1 MLSELAR
8 GKKVTGLKQTKRAV
22 AEGRAAV
29 VYIADDAEERL
40 RRDLTALCSAHD
52 VPVAAVSTMLT
63 LGRACGI
70 QIGASSAALL
80 RE

>member
-22 AEGRAAV
+22 SDGRAACV
-29 VYIADDAEERL
+29 FIAKDADERL
-40 RRDLTALCSAHD
+40 RADLAELCRRCEVTVVEAD
-52 VPVAAVSTMLT
+52 DMQT

-70 QIGASSAALL
+70 GVGASSAALL
-80 RE
+80 RD